1 MFGRSSKTI
10 DQGVR
15 MPGRTNADRGR
26 EVRARLLAA
35 ARELIA
41 EVGWSGVST
50 RVLAE
55 RAGVRY
61 GLVHYHFESLQALL
75 RQATLEAMADMLGG
89 TAELLGEATSPA
101 DGVEAMLSE
110 LDRYDGSDPAS
121 LLFVEGYLAATRD
134 AELRTGMAELLTTF
148 RTALTTAFGDAG
160 HRSPDGAAR
169 LVMAVFDGFILHKG
183 LDPELSAARI
193 APLLRTLAGPE
204 PAAPVEAAA
213 PVEPAVPAAPTAP
226 AEPNG
231 AQR

>member
-1 MFGRSSKTI
+1 
-10 DQGVR
+10 
-15 MPGRTNADRGR
+15 MPGQTNAERGR
-26 EVRARLLAA
+26 EVRGRLLTA

-75 RQATLEAMADMLGG
+75 RQATLEAMADMLDG
-89 TAELLGEATSPA
+89 TAALLSEAASPA
-101 DGVEAMLSE
+101 DGVEAMLTE

-134 AELRTGMAELLTTF
+134 DELHARMGELVARF
-148 RTALTTAFGDAG
+148 RTTLTAFFADAG
-160 HRSPDGAAR
+160 HQSPDAAAR

-183 LDPELSAARI
+183 LDPELTGARI
-193 APLLRTLAGPE
+193 APLLRTLSGPALAALPE
-204 PAAPVEAAA
+204 PAS
-213 PVEPAVPAAPTAP
+213 P

>member
-1 MFGRSSKTI
+1 
-10 DQGVR
+10 
-15 MPGRTNADRGR
+15 MPGRTNAERGR
-26 EVRARLLAA
+26 EVRERLLTA

-75 RQATLEAMADMLGG
+75 RQATLEAMAGMLDG
-89 TAELLGEATSPA
+89 TAALLSEAVSPA

-110 LDRYDGSDPAS
+110 LDRYNGSDPAS

-134 AELRTGMAELLTTF
+134 DELHARMGELVVRF
-148 RTALTTAFGDAG
+148 RTALTASFADAG
-160 HRSPDGAAR
+160 HRSPDAAAR

-183 LDPELSAARI
+183 LDPELTGDRI
-193 APLLRTLAGPE
+193 APLLRTLTGPA
-204 PAAPVEAAA
+204 PAPL
-213 PVEPAVPAAPTAP
+213 PAP

-231 AQR
+231 A

>member
-1 MFGRSSKTI
+1 
-10 DQGVR
+10 
-15 MPGRTNADRGR
+15 MPGQTNAERGR
-26 EVRARLLAA
+26 EVRGRLLTA

-75 RQATLEAMADMLGG
+75 RQATLEAMGGMLDG
-89 TAELLGEATSPA
+89 TAALLGEAASPA

-110 LDRYDGSDPAS
+110 LDRYDGTDPAS

-134 AELRTGMAELLTTF
+134 DELRAAMGELMAGF
-148 RTALTTAFGDAG
+148 RTALTTSFAEAG
-160 HRSPDGAAR
+160 HQFPDGAAR

-193 APLLRTLAGPE
+193 APVLRTLTGLVPADAAAPAE
-204 PAAPVEAAA
+204 PAAPAG
-213 PVEPAVPAAPTAP
+213 P

>member
-1 MFGRSSKTI
+1 
-10 DQGVR
+10 
-15 MPGRTNADRGR
+15 MPGQTNAERGR
-26 EVRARLLAA
+26 EVRGRLLTA

-75 RQATLEAMADMLGG
+75 RQATLEAMSGVLDG
-89 TAELLGEATSPA
+89 TAALLGEAASPA

-110 LDRYDGSDPAS
+110 LDRYDGTDPAS
-121 LLFVEGYLAATRD
+121 LLFIEGYLAATRD
-134 AELRTGMAELLTTF
+134 GELRARMSELMARF
-148 RTALTTAFGDAG
+148 RTALTASFADAG
-160 HRSPDGAAR
+160 HRSPDAAAR

-183 LDPELSAARI
+183 LDPELSGARI
-193 APLLRTLAGPE
+193 APLLRTLTGPVPAE
-204 PAAPVEAAA
+204 PAAPA
-213 PVEPAVPAAPTAP
+213 EPAEP

>member
-1 MFGRSSKTI
+1 
-10 DQGVR
+10 
-15 MPGRTNADRGR
+15 MPGQTNAARGR
-26 EVRARLLAA
+26 EVRERLLTA

-75 RQATLEAMADMLGG
+75 RQATLEAMADMLDG
-89 TAELLGEATSPA
+89 TAALLSEAVSPA
-101 DGVEAMLSE
+101 DGVEAMLTE
-110 LDRYDGSDPAS
+110 LDRYNGSDPAS

-134 AELRTGMAELLTTF
+134 EELHARMGELVARF
-148 RTALTTAFGDAG
+148 RTALTTSFADAG
-160 HRSPDGAAR
+160 HRSPDAAAR
-169 LVMAVFDGFILHKG
+169 LVMAVFDGFVLHKG
-183 LDPELSAARI
+183 LDPELTGDRI
-193 APLLRTLAGPE
+193 APLLRTLTGPAPL
-204 PAAPVEAAA
+204 PASA
-213 PVEPAVPAAPTAP
+213 TP

>member
-1 MFGRSSKTI
+1 
-10 DQGVR
+10 
-15 MPGRTNADRGR
+15 MPGQTNAERGR
-26 EVRARLLAA
+26 EVRGRLLAA

-75 RQATLEAMADMLGG
+75 RQATLEAMGGMLDG
-89 TAELLGEATSPA
+89 TAALLGEAASPA

-110 LDRYDGSDPAS
+110 LDRYDGTDPAS
-121 LLFVEGYLAATRD
+121 LLFIEGYLAATRD
-134 AELRTGMAELLTTF
+134 VELRTGMAELLTTF
-148 RTALTTAFGDAG
+148 RTALTAAFADAG
-160 HRSPDGAAR
+160 HQSPDGAAR

-183 LDPELSAARI
+183 LDPELAGARI
-193 APLLRTLAGPE
+193 APLLRTLTGPV
-204 PAAPVEAAA
+204 PAAPVERAA
-213 PVEPAVPAAPTAP
+213 PVEPTAPAAP